1 MTLDIYLENIYIKIV
16 RIKKQV
22 IKIQTI
28 SIVGGDSHNKLWK
41 KLLIVYYT
49 FDRGKIQKI
58 IKTTLASSHA
68 TCTKSS

>member
-1 MTLDIYLENIYIKIV
+1 MTLNIYLENIYIKIV

-41 KLLIVYYT
+41 KL
-49 FDRGKIQKI
+49 
-58 IKTTLASSHA
+58 
-68 TCTKSS
+68 